1 MFDGGKSVLIH
12 APLQRIAEIV
22 KRKKKERLAQAAK
35 LAKKEAAGDF
45 SHLKNKKG
53 VIVNPLP
60 QPTLPDI
67 KFDDDDMDDGR
78 TISTNYYSEY
88 KSNYSTDYP
97 PMPAF
102 KQQYSQYPPSIQSK
116 DDPSYYYAEQQY
128 DSKTN
133 LAAAAAPMAGHNG
146 GLQNPHSAQYDGSF
160 GGYGTTQNGYGA
172 HDAYAGYG
180 HEGAV
185 PGAYGEQY
193 GDQYGQQQQQQHYGY
208 GGEQDVSSAYAYE
221 PQMEY
226 AGAQQQ
232 YQQQSTAHL
241 ATQPPPR
248 TASRAANMTHE
259 TSFAQSHGYGGGYDA
274 YGRV

>member
-1 MFDGGKSVLIH
+1 MLWWHRALIN
-12 APLQRIAEIV
+12 LRQRISEIV

-35 LAKKEAAGDF
+35 IAKKEAAGDF

-53 VIVNPLP
+53 EIVNALP

-67 KFDDDDMDDGR
+67 KLDDDDMDDGR
-78 TISTNYYSEY
+78 TITTNNYYGDY

-102 KQQYSQYPPSIQSK
+102 KQQYSAYPPSLHST
-116 DDPSYYYAEQQY
+116 DDPSYYYADQY

-133 LAAAAAPMAGHNG
+133 LAAAAAPIAGQNG
-146 GLQNPHSAQYDGSF
+146 LTNPHSATYDGSYN
-160 GGYGTTQNGYGA
+160 YGSNQNGGYGA

-180 HEGAV
+180 HEGAGTV
-185 PGAYGEQY
+185 PGEYGN
-193 GDQYGQQQQQQHYGY
+193 GNHYGY
-208 GGEQDVSSAYAYE
+208 GQSKGYEQDVSQGYAYE

-226 AGAQQQ
+226 TGQH
-232 YQQQSTAHL
+232 QSQPQSHL
-241 ATQPPPR
+241 TTMQLPQR
-248 TASRAANMTHE
+248 TASRAANPHMTHE
-259 TSFAQSHGYGGGYDA
+259 TSYAQSTNGYGGGYDA